1 MENSQYTA
9 LLDLPNSKITPD
21 QIAILTAMLEE
32 KLSIKELALRFE
44 RTPAQIKHAIYDTDT
59 GIRGRLIRY
68 LDQHGKFTLEIPKH
82 PDRWMDFL
90 TEQGILRTR
99 E

>member
-1 MENSQYTA
+1 MENSQYIA
-9 LLDLPNSKITPD
+9 LLDLPNSKISPD

-32 KLSIKELALRFE
+32 KLSIKKLAVRFKL
-44 RTPAQIKHAIYDTDT
+44 TPAQIKHAIYDTET

-68 LDQHGKFTLEIPKH
+68 LDKQGKFTLEIPKH
-82 PDRWMDFL
+82 PEEWMDFL
-90 TEQGILRTR
+90 TEQGILRAR